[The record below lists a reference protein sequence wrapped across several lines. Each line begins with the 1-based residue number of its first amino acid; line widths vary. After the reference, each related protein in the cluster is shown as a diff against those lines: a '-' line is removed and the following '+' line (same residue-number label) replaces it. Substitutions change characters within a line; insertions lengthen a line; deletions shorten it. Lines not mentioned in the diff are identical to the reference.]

1 MTIDELNQ
9 LDGREFVERVGWVC
23 ENSPWV
29 AERAWPAAPFSGIE
43 ELHSALLRQVH
54 SAPEPEKLALLNAH
68 PDLGTRAQVSAA
80 SASEQQGAGL
90 DQLTAEEFHELISLN
105 ERYRREFGFP
115 FLFAVKG
122 STKHQILTSMRDR
135 IDHRREEELEEALR
149 QTARI
154 IRFRLESIL
163 DDQNR

>member
-29 AERAWPAAPFSGIE
+29 AERAWSAAPFPGID
-43 ELHSALLRQVH
+43 ELHSALLRQVYDA
-54 SAPEPEKLALLNAH
+54 SDAEKLALLNAH
-68 PDLGTRAQVSAA
+68 PDLATRAQVSAA

-90 DQLTAEEFHELISLN
+90 DQLTAEEFAECVSLN
-105 ERYRREFGFP
+105 ERYRRKFGFP

-122 STKHQILTSMRDR
+122 SSKHQILASMWDR
-135 IDHRREEELEEALR
+135 IDRPWEEELEEALR

-163 DDQNR
+163 VNQNR